1 MSRFIPFSVCL
12 STWLATIAF
21 AAPKQK
27 KPAKPSFENVTAAVE
42 KACAARKHYRP
53 GDILSHG
60 DWDVVEKDIGA
71 LGWKPHDAAEIRKLF
86 LSDNAFLVSELR
98 TPAGRKFME
107 DIRRLPAAYDRL
119 DRLSGMAQGKST
131 VQRLI
136 AGPDGYKLLEY
147 MITTPG
153 GNTMGQML
161 SKDPGGKN
169 FNAPTGRI
177 YTAAKLLK
185 RLKTSYEK

>member
-1 MSRFIPFSVCL
+1 MIL
-12 STWLATIAF
+12 SGCFLALACAIVS
-21 AAPKQK
+21 AAPTPEEQ
-27 KPAKPSFENVTAAVE
+27 PAKPSFDDVTAAVE

-53 GDILSHG
+53 GDILSQG
-60 DWDVVEKDIGA
+60 DWDAVEKDLAAI
-71 LGWKPHDAAEIRKLF
+71 GWKPRDAAEIRKLF
-86 LSDNAFLVSELR
+86 LSDKAFLVSELR
-98 TPAGRKFME
+98 TKNGRAFME

-161 SKDPGGKN
+161 SKDSGGKN
-169 FNAPTGRI
+169 FNQPTGRI
-177 YTAAKLLK
+177 YTATELLK
-185 RLKTSYEK
+185 RLKSSWEL